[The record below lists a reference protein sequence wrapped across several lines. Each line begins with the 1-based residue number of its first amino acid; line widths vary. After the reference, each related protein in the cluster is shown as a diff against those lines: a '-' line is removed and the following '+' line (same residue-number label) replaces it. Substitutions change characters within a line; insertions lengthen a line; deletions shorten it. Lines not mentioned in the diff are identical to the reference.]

1 MQTHSNPGP
10 SPEAADDQSAPPH
23 LHGVEYVGNLGFAV
37 PPTIR
42 SRFMLE
48 IASDLVGRKD
58 FNLRQTRLTLREQG
72 RPERALTLFGS
83 DAPSVFDEVMR
94 GEVDVAIINPAAPLT
109 LAVRGTGPFPQP
121 LPLRAITILP
131 SDDYFFFAVLRSTG
145 LKTLDDVREK
155 RYPLR
160 ISLRGQMD
168 HSNQLLV
175 SQILALAGFSLE
187 DVISWGGS
195 VRYDAV
201 PPANPMRLDDVERGE
216 LNALFDEGVSW
227 WAPRALRV
235 GMRFLQ
241 LSPSILE
248 QAQATGLR
256 RRWVSR
262 SDYPDLEED
271 FEAIDYS
278 GWPVFTRAD
287 VPNEFITA
295 FCRGLEARKD
305 RIPWEGTGP
314 LPLDRMVGNQTDTPL
329 DVPLHPAAESY
340 WRSRGFLRSAPR

>member
-1 MQTHSNPGP
+1 MQIDP
-10 SPEAADDQSAPPH
+10 SH

-72 RPERALTLFGS
+72 RADRTLTLFGS
-83 DAPSVFDEVMR
+83 DAPSVIDEVMR
-94 GEVDVAIINPAAPLT
+94 GQVDIAIINPAAPLT
-109 LAVRGTGPFPQP
+109 MAVRGTGPFPEP
-121 LPLRAITILP
+121 LPLRAVTVLP
-131 SDDYFFFAVLRSTG
+131 SEDYFFFAVAGSTG
-145 LKTLDDVREK
+145 LRTLDDVRER

-175 SQILALAGFSLE
+175 TQVLALAGFSL
-187 DVISWGGS
+187 DDIVSWGGS

-201 PPANPMRLDDVERGE
+201 PPAHPLRLDDVERGV
-216 LNALFDEGVSW
+216 LDALFDEGVGW
-227 WAPRALRV
+227 WAPRALSL
-235 GMRFLQ
+235 GMRFLR
-241 LSPSILE
+241 LSGSILHE
-248 QAQATGLR
+248 LHAMGLR
-256 RRWVSR
+256 RRTVTR
-262 SDYPDLEED
+262 TEYPGIDED

-287 VPNEFITA
+287 VPDDYITA
-295 FCRGLEARKD
+295 FCRALEARKD

-314 LPLDRMVGNQTDTPL
+314 LPLDAMVRNRTDTPL
-329 DVPLHPAAESY
+329 DVPLHPAAERY
-340 WRSRGFLRSAPR
+340 WRDRGYL

>member
-1 MQTHSNPGP
+1 MQRDP
-10 SPEAADDQSAPPH
+10 SH

-72 RPERALTLFGS
+72 RADRALTLFGS
-83 DAPSVFDEVMR
+83 DAPSVIDEVVR
-94 GEVDVAIINPAAPLT
+94 GQVDIAIINPAAPLT
-109 LAVRGTGPFPQP
+109 LAVRGTGPFPEP
-121 LPLRAITILP
+121 LPLRAITVLP
-131 SDDYFFFAVLRSTG
+131 SDDYFFFAVAGSTG
-145 LKTLDDVREK
+145 LRTLDEVRER

-160 ISLRGQMD
+160 ISLRGQLD

-175 SQILALAGFSLE
+175 TQVLALAGFSL
-187 DVISWGGS
+187 DDIVSWGGS

-201 PPANPMRLDDVERGE
+201 PPAHPMRLDDVERGV
-216 LNALFDEGVSW
+216 LDALFDEAVSW
-227 WAPRALRV
+227 WAPRALSL
-235 GMRFLQ
+235 GMRFLR
-241 LSPSILE
+241 LSQPILDKL
-248 QAQATGLR
+248 AGMGLR
-256 RRWVSR
+256 RRTVT
-262 SDYPDLEED
+262 PTEFPEIGED

-287 VPNEFITA
+287 VSDEYIAA
-295 FCRGLEARKD
+295 FCRALEARKD

-314 LPLDRMVGNQTDTPL
+314 LPLEDMVRNQTATPL
-329 DVPLHPAAESY
+329 DVPFHPAAERY
-340 WRSRGFLRSAPR
+340 WREHGYL

>member
-1 MQTHSNPGP
+1 MQTDP
-10 SPEAADDQSAPPH
+10 SETTNSQAGAAH

-58 FNLRQTRLTLREQG
+58 FNLRQTRLLLREQG
-72 RPERALTLFGS
+72 RPDRKLTLFAS
-83 DAPSVFDEVMR
+83 DAPSVIDEIVR

-109 LAVRGTGPFPQP
+109 MAVRGTGPFSEP
-121 LPLRAITILP
+121 LPLCAITVLP
-131 SDDYFFFAVLRSTG
+131 SDDYFLFAVASSTG
-145 LKTLDDVREK
+145 LRTLDDVRER

-160 ISLRGQMD
+160 ISMRGQMD

-175 SQILALAGFSLE
+175 SQVLALAGFSL
-187 DVISWGGS
+187 DDIVSWGGS

-201 PPANPMRLDDVERGE
+201 PPAHPMRLDDVERGV
-216 LNALFDEGVSW
+216 LDALFDEAVSW
-227 WAPRALRV
+227 WAPRALSL
-235 GMRFLQ
+235 GMQFLRLGQPILDQ
-241 LSPSILE
+241 L
-248 QAQATGLR
+248 QAMGLR
-256 RRWVSR
+256 RRVVTR
-262 SDYPDLEED
+262 IDYPEIGED

-287 VPNEFITA
+287 VSDDYIAA
-295 FCRGLEARKD
+295 FCRALEARRD

-314 LPLDRMVGNQTDTPL
+314 LPLDRMVRNQRDTPL
-329 DVPLHPAAESY
+329 DVPLHPAAERY
-340 WRSRGFLRSAPR
+340 WRTHAYL

>member
-1 MQTHSNPGP
+1 MADHETTEGLTGQTGLPGP
-10 SPEAADDQSAPPH
+10 AH
-23 LHGVEYVGNLGFAV
+23 LHGVEYVGDLGFAV

-72 RPERALTLFGS
+72 RPDRALTLFGS
-83 DAPSVFDEVMR
+83 DAPSGMDEVVR
-94 GEVDVAIINPAAPLT
+94 GDADVGIINPAGPLT
-109 LAVRGTGPFPQP
+109 MAVRGTGPFPQP
-121 LPLRAITILP
+121 LPLRAITVLP

-160 ISLRGQMD
+160 ISFRGQMD
-168 HSNQLLV
+168 HSNQLMV
-175 SQILALAGFSLE
+175 SQLLRFAGFSL
-187 DVISWGGS
+187 DDIVSWGGS

-201 PPANPMRLDDVERGE
+201 PPANPMRLDDVERGV
-216 LNALFDEGVSW
+216 LDALFDEGVNW
-227 WAPRALRV
+227 WAPRALSL

-241 LSPSILE
+241 LGRPVLE
-248 QAQATGLR
+248 QARAVGLR
-256 RRWVSR
+256 RRLVTR
-262 SDYPDLEED
+262 LEYPGIEED

-287 VPNEFITA
+287 VPDNYVAAI
-295 FCRGLEARKD
+295 CRALDARKD
-305 RIPWEGTGP
+305 RIPWEGMGP
-314 LPLDRMVGNQTDTPL
+314 LPLDRMVQNATDTPL
-329 DVPLHPAAESY
+329 DVPLHPAAEQY
-340 WRSRGFLRSAPR
+340 WRDRGYL